1 MAQSR
6 ENTLRATVFQVTYR
20 RKLFGRVG
28 TAKANK
34 AKTKTR
40 GAPSRGDPVRSSIAK
55 ANEKVATEV
64 ARRKRVMRN
73 FPASPFEEPL
83 AFATQIFEFGSGE
96 AVRRLTLFDHI
107 NKAPE
112 SGASRQLIT
121 NAGKYGL
128 IKGGYQS
135 DIIELTVDGA
145 RAVDPQMPARDQA
158 RARIKLAIEDIE
170 VFAKLHERF
179 LGKAL
184 PAKAALIDAAVE
196 FGASKD
202 AAEEAVDT
210 FILNLRFVGLLVTL
224 SGAERIVAKD
234 LALDQLPA
242 SGTPTRTQAIGRQPN
257 AVITAEHAHF
267 ESTCFY
273 ITPIG
278 SPDSEQRKHSD
289 LFLGSFIEPAL
300 QSFNLTVVRADG
312 IDKPGVIT
320 KQVIEYIVKSR
331 LVIVDLSY
339 HNPNVF
345 YELAIRHMMRLPI
358 VQIIRKLDSIPFDIN
373 QMRTVVIDTTDIFSL
388 VPKIASYQSEISSQI
403 RRALDNADAVE
414 TPIST
419 YFPGL
424 RASAT

>member
-1 MAQSR
+1 MTESEKPR
-6 ENTLRATVFQVTYR
+6 
-20 RKLFGRVG
+20 
-28 TAKANK
+28 K
-34 AKTKTR
+34 AK
-40 GAPSRGDPVRSSIAK
+40 GDASQSANDAVKASVAE

-64 ARRKRVMRN
+64 ARRKRVVRN
-73 FPASPFEEPL
+73 FPAAPFEESL
-83 AFATQIFEFGSGE
+83 AFARQIFEFGSGE

-112 SGASRQLIT
+112 SGTSRQLIT

-128 IKGGYQS
+128 IKGGTQS
-135 DIIELTVDGA
+135 DIIELTPDGVRCVDSQIQ
-145 RAVDPQMPARDQA
+145 PRDQA
-158 RARIKLAIEDIE
+158 RSRIKLAVEDVEI
-170 VFAKLHERF
+170 FSKLHERF
-179 LGKAL
+179 VGKAL
-184 PAKAALIDAAVE
+184 PARAALIDSALE
-196 FGASKD
+196 FGAPKD

-210 FILNLRFVGLLVTL
+210 FILNIRFVGLLVTL
-224 SGAERIVAKD
+224 SGAERIVSKD

-242 SGTPTRTQAIGRQPN
+242 SGPITRAQTITAQQG
-257 AVITAEHAHF
+257 AVVTAEHAHF

-278 SPDSEQRKHSD
+278 AIDSEQRKHSD
-289 LFLGSFIEPAL
+289 LFLGSFVEPAIS
-300 QSFNLTVVRADG
+300 SFGLNVVRADS

-320 KQVIEYIVKSR
+320 KQIIEYIVKSR

-358 VQIIRKLDSIPFDIN
+358 VQIIRKSDSIPFDIN
-373 QMRTVVIDTTDIFSL
+373 QMRTIIIDTTDIFSL
-388 VPKIASYQSEISSQI
+388 VPKIATYQSEISSQV
-403 RRALDNADAVE
+403 RRALENSDAVE

-424 RASAT
+424 RASV

>member
-1 MAQSR
+1 MA
-6 ENTLRATVFQVTYR
+6 
-20 RKLFGRVG
+20 RKSGVP
-28 TAKANK
+28 KAPEQ
-34 AKTKTR
+34 TDSTQ
-40 GAPSRGDPVRSSIAK
+40 SSIAEV
-55 ANEKVATEV
+55 NERVAKEV
-64 ARRKRVMRN
+64 ARRKRVVRN

-83 AFATQIFEFGSGE
+83 EFAKEVFLFGSGE
-96 AVRRLTLFDHI
+96 PVRRLTLFDHI
-107 NKAPE
+107 DRAPE
-112 SGASRQLIT
+112 SGNSRQIVI

-128 IKGGYQS
+128 IKGGSQS
-135 DIIELTVDGA
+135 DILELTPDGA
-145 RAVDPQMPARDQA
+145 RAVDTQIPPRDQA

-170 VFAKLHERF
+170 VFSKLHERF
-179 LGKAL
+179 VGKAL
-184 PAKAALIDAAVE
+184 PARAALIDAAKE
-196 FGASKD
+196 FGATED

-210 FILNLRFVGLLVTL
+210 FIVNLRFVGLLVTL
-224 SGAERIVAKD
+224 SGAERIVSKD

-242 SGTPTRTQAIGRQPN
+242 SNVSFRPQQISGQQG
-257 AVITAEHAHF
+257 AVVTAEHAHF

-278 SPDSEQRKHSD
+278 SPDSDQRKHSD

-300 QSFNLTVVRADG
+300 QSFSLTVVRADG

-358 VQIIRKLDSIPFDIN
+358 VQIIRKSDPIPFDIN
-373 QMRTVVIDTTDIFSL
+373 QMRTIVIDTTDIFTL
-388 VPKIASYQSEISSQI
+388 VPKIATYQTEISSQI

-424 RASAT
+424 RVSSV